1 MGEALDALFGPLRK
15 HKGLKAICQIKEDDR
30 NVGCGCLVQ
39 IKNSELSKYCI
50 ISSSEVILPEN
61 LPEYHVL
68 FERVSNSDSPRD
80 FRLKDI
86 IKGNTILGSGL
97 ILIFIDETSSQL
109 HRHGCIWRRK
119 CSILK
124 HLPEISSP
132 DTNRKTF
139 CYIEGKCYDYNHETN
154 EIVSLDD
161 SGSVLNGCVLF
172 ERGPHNQKIQ
182 VVGIINCFNSGEE
195 ENSPI
200 WLTSSLEEIIRVG
213 EFLVVECMMVM

>member
-86 IKGNTILGSGL
+86 IKGNKILGSGL

-109 HRHGCIWRRK
+109 HHRGCIWRRK

-132 DTNRKTF
+132 DTNRERF
-139 CYIEGKCYDYNHETN
+139 CSYFGGKRYDNDHETN
-154 EIVSLDD
+154 GIVTLDDD
-161 SGSVLNGCVLF
+161 SGSVPNGCVLF
-172 ERGPHNQKIQ
+172 ERDPHNQKLR
-182 VVGIINCFNSGEE
+182 VVGIINCFNNREE
-195 ENSPI
+195 EI
-200 WLTSSLEEIIRVG
+200 WLTSSILEEIHEG